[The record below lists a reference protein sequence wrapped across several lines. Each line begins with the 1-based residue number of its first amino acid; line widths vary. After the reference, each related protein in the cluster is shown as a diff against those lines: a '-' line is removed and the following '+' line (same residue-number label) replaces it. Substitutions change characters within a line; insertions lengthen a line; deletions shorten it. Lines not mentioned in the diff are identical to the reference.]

1 MEVDLN
7 IKNKILALELIQC
20 AEISGNILKEKYE
33 SRKVKKMI
41 ALLGGLLRFEKNPFL
56 KNKKI
61 KLFNKAFLCI
71 YPSI

>member
-33 SRKVKKMI
+33 SRKVKK
-41 ALLGGLLRFEKNPFL
+41 
-56 KNKKI
+56 
-61 KLFNKAFLCI
+61 
-71 YPSI
+71 